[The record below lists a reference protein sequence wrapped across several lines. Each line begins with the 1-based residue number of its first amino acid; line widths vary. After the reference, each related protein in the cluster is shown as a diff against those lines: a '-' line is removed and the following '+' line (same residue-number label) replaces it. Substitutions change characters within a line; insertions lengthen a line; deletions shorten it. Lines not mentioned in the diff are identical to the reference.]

1 MANSPKWTD
10 QKIEELL
17 GYCLLAGVLL
27 AASVVFLGGTLYLL
41 RYGHSLPDY
50 RAFKGEPENLRSI
63 SGVIKDTL
71 RLSSRGIIQL
81 GLLLLIATPITRVV
95 LSIIGFARE
104 RDLTYVLVTLIV
116 LSLLIYSLLDGQ
128 FL

>member
-104 RDLTYVLVTLIV
+104 GDLTYVLVTLIV

>member
-95 LSIIGFARE
+95 LSIIGFTRE
-104 RDLTYVLVTLIV
+104 GDLTYVLVTLIV